1 MKRNNTKNRD
11 KRNYGKNRT
20 KRINRKN
27 NNSTIDFRKITKIEI
42 LLFIIL
48 LNNILPSKKY
58 SNLKFHELN
67 PFNLFKRT
75 KPKLNPG
82 EIIYMGERKLIK
94 DVINSYLLL
103 ISDKYKI
110 EKDKEAVR
118 LYNYTL
124 LKDLPEDPILL
135 NDIKKSLL
143 NSISKG
149 LHKNM
154 TKIDTF
160 FLKRNG
166 NFGNSFVCL
175 NNILYFF

>member
-1 MKRNNTKNRD
+1 MKRNNTKNRG

-20 KRINRKN
+20 KRVNRKN

-58 SNLKFHELN
+58 SNIKFQELN

-94 DVINSYLLL
+94 DVINSYFLL

-110 EKDKEAVR
+110 EKDKEAGR

-143 NSISKG
+143 NSISK
-149 LHKNM
+149 
-154 TKIDTF
+154 
-160 FLKRNG
+160 
-166 NFGNSFVCL
+166 
-175 NNILYFF
+175 